1 MEKYSE
7 LFIRAALHDLANIL
21 AGVRGI
27 VDLTAE
33 DQPLSPRDRSRLE
46 AVLDEG
52 TVTLDRCRHLAMG
65 TFPSSLLEAGQDW
78 RDQLGEDLAPLGVL
92 FRSRIEL
99 AFEGAA
105 DADHWPGSLLRGFV
119 HAVTRQALPFAKGGP
134 MTISCSAAAHEWRVR
149 WSPATTM
156 PDSLAPG
163 PEGTSRDIC
172 SRWTLACASALGADL
187 SWEEGALQVR
197 IPRVSRVT

>member
-27 VDLTAE
+27 VDLTDA

-52 TVTLDRCRHLAMG
+52 TVTLERCRHLAMG
-65 TFPSSLLEAGQDW
+65 IFPASLLEAGQDW
-78 RDQLGEDLAPLGVL
+78 RDQLGVDLAPLGVL

-99 AFEGAA
+99 AYEGAA
-105 DADHWPGSLLRGFV
+105 EADQWPGNLLRGFV
-119 HAVTRQALPFAKGGP
+119 HAVTRQALPSARGG
-134 MTISCSAAAHEWRVR
+134 TLAIRCSAAAQEWQVR
-149 WSPATTM
+149 WSPSAGM
-156 PDSLAPG
+156 PDGLAPG
-163 PEGTSRDIC
+163 PEDKSRDIC
-172 SRWTLACASALGADL
+172 ARWTLACASALGASL
-187 SWEEGALQVR
+187 SWEDGVLRVR
-197 IPRVSRVT
+197 IPRVARIT

>member
-7 LFIRAALHDLANIL
+7 LFIRAALHDLANVL

-27 VDLTAE
+27 VDLTAQ

-52 TVTLDRCRHLAMG
+52 TITLDRCRHLAMG
-65 TFPSSLLEAGQDW
+65 TFPSNLLEAGEDW
-78 RDQLGEDLAPLGVL
+78 RDQLREDLAPLGVL

-99 AFEGAA
+99 RFEGAPA
-105 DADHWPGSLLRGFV
+105 ADHWPGSLLRGFV
-119 HAVTRQALPFAKGGP
+119 HAVTRQALPFTRNG
-134 MTISCSAAAHEWRVR
+134 TLTLLCSAAEQEWQIH
-149 WSPATTM
+149 WSPAAAR
-156 PDSLAPG
+156 PESLAPG

-187 SWEEGALQVR
+187 AWTDGALRAR
-197 IPRVSRVT
+197 IPRVARVT